1 MNRRFQWFLMIVLLL
16 VWTAGAFATGQAEK
30 KTVKVAFIAP
40 FTGGNAQQGISG
52 RNGFELAIKQA
63 NASGSFPYSIEL
75 VALDDESVPEKGVA
89 AAQKACSD
97 PSVVAAAGH
106 FNSPVAMA
114 TAPIFHE
121 NGMPMV
127 VWSAIQPEITDKYG
141 AEWPEISRICVTI
154 PLETKAFFDWVV
166 GDLGYRSFA
175 VISDTSSYGKS
186 TLQFFNDQAAQR
198 KVTVASVDEI
208 NVGETDFMAIL
219 TKIKGL
225 SPRPQ
230 ALYFTGVV
238 MEGALIRQQM
248 AKAGLDNMAYTAISG
263 LDSERFNEVAGKTAE
278 GTLVIGKGR
287 GESRQTWPD
296 FVKAYQ
302 QAGYK
307 ESIDARTGYGYD
319 AANIILQALKEVG
332 PDRAKLVKAIRGI
345 RYEGLFGTYTFDQTG
360 QTTLASVA
368 HLVSQDGKFVDFD
381 QSEYKTGL
389 RKLPGR

>member
-1 MNRRFQWFLMIVLLL
+1 MRKVVWIGCAVLML
-16 VWTAGAFATGQAEK
+16 AGAAAVFATGQTEK
-30 KTVKVAFIAP
+30 AAVKIAFIAP

-52 RNGFELAIKQA
+52 RNGFELAIKDA
-63 NASGSFPYSIEL
+63 NASGSYPYAVEL
-75 VALDDESVPEKGVA
+75 LALDDESVPEKGVA

-97 PSVVAAAGH
+97 TAVVAAAGH
-106 FNSPVAMA
+106 FNSPVALA
-114 TAPIFHE
+114 TAPVFHE
-121 NGMPMV
+121 NGVPMV
-127 VWSAIQPEITDKYG
+127 IWSAIHPDITDKYG
-141 AEWPEISRICVTI
+141 AQWEEITRICVTI
-154 PLETKAFFDWVV
+154 PLETRAFFDWVV
-166 GDLGYRSFA
+166 DDLGYKSFA

-186 TLQFFNDQAAQR
+186 TLQFFREEATRRN
-198 KVTVASVDEI
+198 VSTASVDEI

-225 SPRPQ
+225 SPRPK
-230 ALYFTGVV
+230 ALYYTGVV

-248 AKAGLDNMAYTAISG
+248 AKAGLDDMVYAAISG
-263 LDSERFNEVAGKTAE
+263 LDSERYNEVAGKAAE

-287 GESRQTWPD
+287 GENRDTWPN

-319 AANIILQALKEVG
+319 AAKIILQALKEVG

-345 RYEGLFGTYTFDQTG
+345 RYDGLFGTYTFDKTG

-368 HLVSQDGKFVDFD
+368 YLVSQDGKFVDYN
-381 QSEYKTGL
+381 QSQYKTGA